1 MGFMRLLSEKEGQHM
16 AVCVSVPCNPPPY
29 AHVDI
34 DGVGNAK
41 INLEVDDVDG
51 YVDVGLQGT
60 DMHTVD
66 VDVADAGDVIVY
78 DVEGGLQGTDT
89 HTAICC

>member
-1 MGFMRLLSEKEGQHM
+1 
-16 AVCVSVPCNPPPY
+16 
-29 AHVDI
+29 
-34 DGVGNAK
+34 
-41 INLEVDDVDG
+41 
-51 YVDVGLQGT
+51 
-60 DMHTVD
+60 MHTVD